1 MPLPVSLIIDDGAC
15 VNPVYWLHPNIEQ
28 PMRIPTAFT
37 AAFADLCARYGV
49 KGKFSVMPM
58 PSGMGRID
66 EGLAYI
72 NKAHLDEFL
81 QVVREG
87 IAPAFDITP
96 ELLTHQQAV
105 DIESGGLLHLF
116 EDEWVRGATVEQ
128 MTAYLALAFRILR
141 NVGLDPTGVTSP
153 WSTGIQNEAQYAEAI
168 GRAYYQVTRRT
179 FTWYFLHCLGNAEP
193 RWPWVTWRDGKLTVV
208 TVPALTD
215 DFYWRTQDQTTKA
228 ASRREGRE
236 CVDQLLTAD
245 GKAGKLRAL
254 YDGGFPLIILTHWQS
269 LFSRGWATGLEALG
283 ETCERIQRVF
293 GDRVVWTR
301 FSDLA
306 RTALKQES

>member
-1 MPLPVSLIIDDGAC
+1 MPLPVSLIIDDGSC
-15 VNPVYWLHPNIEQ
+15 INPIYWLHPNQEQ

-37 AAFADLCARYGV
+37 AAFADLCRRYGV

-58 PSGMGRID
+58 PSGAGRID

-72 NKAHLDEFL
+72 SKPHLDEFL
-81 QVVREG
+81 QVVRKG

-105 DIESGGLLHLF
+105 DIGLLHLF
-116 EDEWVRGATVEQ
+116 EDEWVRGASVEQ

-141 NVGLDPTGVTSP
+141 NVGLDPTGVTLP

-179 FTWYFLHCLGNAEP
+179 FTWYFLHCLGDAEP
-193 RWPWVTWRDGKLTVV
+193 RWPWVSWRDGKLTVA

-215 DFYWRTQDQTTKA
+215 DFYWRTPDQTAKA
-228 ASRREGRE
+228 ASR
-236 CVDQLLTAD
+236 
-245 GKAGKLRAL
+245 
-254 YDGGFPLIILTHWQS
+254 
-269 LFSRGWATGLEALG
+269 
-283 ETCERIQRVF
+283 
-293 GDRVVWTR
+293 
-301 FSDLA
+301 
-306 RTALKQES
+306 